1 MNRRYGGI
9 HYIVFKQNGYE
20 KIPRREERD
29 KWKRGPEGLPKPQ
42 DTYGNS
48 LICVLQR
55 NDCPEP
61 TYITS
66 RWNHGSGFS
75 LEADHAYTKEEFLNI
90 IGCNNSVLERAYEQ
104 WKQTVEYNK
113 GKKKNDNSEE
123 RNAARME
130 KLTVLRGLKY
140 AQMLINGG
148 ANPFTLKVNG
158 LKIGIATTLG
168 WDAEQY
174 KKDKGIEYLT
184 PENAPQKYPFI
195 LWAYTTDAEGNET
208 SERYVTVMDKKKI
221 MFDKFLEKYPYS
233 VEQLTI
239 NSIVAL
245 ILGELTVFFDKRRHT
260 IIDAE
265 GMSKF
270 KHVSRDI
277 TWGKAEKY
285 ILVAK
290 SGNQIALLN
299 TITGNFVKARNG
311 SIWFESI
318 TPISERFGGN
328 TDYRGHIKL
337 DSFKEGTIL
346 NMVYDSAAGE
356 EYTYDTKTDRFIN
369 PMENV
374 PEGLYLCHLQASPI
388 ERHLVYTNL
397 NDEIS
402 RYSLPTYRGGRN
414 SYDKCYY
421 MLKDVETNEFFNI
434 DGIDKFKE
442 IKAETVSNHMIV
454 GYVPVNSNEAYYYDL
469 NRNKHLEIDGK
480 IFSTQYSI
488 AIGEEAG
495 YVVLSLS
502 RWVPKDDGGFTHSD
516 FWKRCLLYN
525 PLTGTFYHDD
535 INGYVFR
542 VYGSDWSSWPH
553 RLKVYNSFEGDS
565 TYIIPSAKENAE
577 HMKPQNDDKPLPF
590 DEATYRIHN
599 IIMETLDRYLR
610 LNT

>member
-9 HYIVFKQNGYE
+9 HYVVFRQNGYE
-20 KIPRREERD
+20 KIPRREERN
-29 KWKRGPEGLPKPQ
+29 KWKRGPQGLPKPQ

-90 IGCNNSVLERAYEQ
+90 IGCDNSVLERAYEQ
-104 WKQTVEYNK
+104 WKQTVEHNK

-148 ANPFTLKVNG
+148 ANPFTLKING
-158 LKIGIATTLG
+158 LKIVIATTLG

-208 SERYVTVMDKKKI
+208 SSRYVTVMDKKKI
-221 MFDKFLEKYPYS
+221 MFDKFLEKYSYT
-233 VEQLTI
+233 VEQFTV
-239 NSIVAL
+239 NSVVVM

-277 TWGKAEKY
+277 TWGKTEKY
-285 ILVAK
+285 ILIAK

-318 TPISERFGGN
+318 NLISERFGGN

-337 DSFKEGTIL
+337 ESFKEGTIL
-346 NMVYDSAAGE
+346 RLIYDSAAGE
-356 EYTYDTKTDRFIN
+356 EYIYDTKTDKFID
-369 PMENV
+369 PQENV
-374 PEGLYLCHLQASPI
+374 PEGLVLCKYQRTPL
-388 ERHLVYTNL
+388 ERYLVYADNEEGIDGFEP
-397 NDEIS
+397 N
-402 RYSLPTYRGGRN
+402 YREPN
-414 SYDKCYY
+414 PKTSFL
-421 MLKDVETNEFFNI
+421 LKSIDTNEFLNI
-434 DGIDKFKE
+434 DGVYKFRNVRRTE
-442 IKAETVSNHMIV
+442 NILGYLPADSET
-454 GYVPVNSNEAYYYDL
+454 AYYYDL
-469 NRNKHLEIDGK
+469 ERNRHLELDGTRVATEHEPEAK
-480 IFSTQYSI
+480 ETSGYI
-488 AIGEEAG
+488 AI
-495 YVVLSLS
+495 SLS
-502 RWVPKDDGGFTHSD
+502 RWNKTTNNSVRTYSLGD

-565 TYIIPSAKENAE
+565 TYIIPSAKEHAE
-577 HMKPQNDDKPLPF
+577 QVKPQVDDKPLPF